1 MKSTVV
7 SLSDLK
13 AQRATLTAEAREGLA
28 SVDPRACELAHR
40 LVAPGPK
47 ACGVSASECHEI
59 AEYMLAVY
67 GESSPGIVATQAAAE
82 ALIEVAEAAL
92 AWRVALD
99 EREDFGARAYHDNP
113 SSITTPEHRAGASR
127 LDRRI
132 DDCSANLRAALAK
145 VSP

>member
-13 AQRATLTAEAREGLA
+13 TKRASLTAEAREGLA
-28 SVDPRACELAHR
+28 LIDPRACELALR

-47 ACGVSASECHEI
+47 ACAVSASECHEI
-59 AEYMLAVY
+59 TEYMLAVY
-67 GESSPGIVATQAAAE
+67 GESSPGIVAMQAAAE
-82 ALIEVAEAAL
+82 TLIEVVEAAL
-92 AWRVALD
+92 AWRGALD
-99 EREDFGARAYHDNP
+99 ERENFGARAYRDDP
-113 SSITTPEHRAGASR
+113 SSITTPEHRAGASS